1 MRPAGNPR
9 KAGKSGF
16 FSGIS
21 GPNKP
26 MLQHVEIKKPR
37 VKHTPPTLPTSEQV
51 FNALEVKAIK
61 AAIAAAPA
69 ERAATIALDQS
80 LMQFKNAFSTAQ
92 NIVEQLK
99 SGTST
104 LPTAY
109 RQREAAQ
116 VGFFDRPAGNSPEPE
131 EISFIMS
138 IASSLKLEAN
148 LTPVYTAALIGDKS
162 KASRL
167 LKDDTQQV
175 NKIAT
180 SMTSIID
187 GAYIAF
193 MDKIA
198 TSFSKNWW
206 YTNPMTN
213 PLYAEMSERVKTKTN
228 EEKVTCLVALQDY
241 LRTPE
246 AQATVKFGSRTAETM
261 LADIQE
267 QIDALLPSSSI
278 KPK

>member
-26 MLQHVEIKKPR
+26 MLQHVDIKKSQL
-37 VKHTPPTLPTSEQV
+37 KLTPLTSEQV
-51 FNALEVKAIK
+51 VKALEVKAIK

-69 ERAATIALDQS
+69 DRAATIALDKT
-80 LMQFKNAFSTAQ
+80 LMQFKSAFNTAQ
-92 NIVEQLK
+92 NIVAQLK

-116 VGFFDRPAGNSPEPE
+116 AGFFDRSTGSSPEPE

-138 IASSLKLEAN
+138 IASNLKVEAN
-148 LTPVYTAALIGDKS
+148 LTPAYIAALIGDKP

-167 LKDDTQQV
+167 LKNDTLQV
-175 NKIAT
+175 NTMAT
-180 SMTSIID
+180 SMTLIID
-187 GAYIAF
+187 GAYIAV

-198 TSFSKNWW
+198 ASFRGNWW
-206 YTNPMTN
+206 YTNPMIN
-213 PLYAEMSERVKTKTN
+213 PLYAEISERVKIKTN

-246 AQATVKFGSRTAETM
+246 TQASVKFGIKTAETM
-261 LADIQE
+261 LSDIQE
-267 QIDALLPSSSI
+267 QIEALKPSSSI